1 MATIRSLFSISKSNN
16 FQKLPVLYLYRGR
29 MIAVSWPYR
38 GRLQVLSWPYGGHI
52 EAVWWPHSHDNI
64 VAVKKPF
71 LISQSPTWLINN
83 FLKSTPSKTIKRE
96 AQENISST
104 YHQVSS
110 QDQLFSSCC
119 KSPYRRALLYSR
131 DDPPVS

>member
-64 VAVKKPF
+64 P
-71 LISQSPTWLINN
+71 ISHFVIINV
-83 FLKSTPSKTIKRE
+83 FLKSTPSKTIKQE
-96 AQENISST
+96 TQENISST